1 MYKLCKTE
9 QSAARQRELEQ
20 GLLSAMSVCRYE
32 DISVSD
38 LCTHMEIP
46 RKSFYRYFSGKDGAL
61 HGLIDHTLLECDSFH
76 WLGEGTG
83 ERAYQKDLELFFQF
97 WKEQKPLLDALSRS
111 GLSGVLI
118 ERCIDRALSDAG
130 LSRRFPEPEAPELR
144 APELKAHATMFS
156 VCGLMSMVVG
166 WHHRGYPESAAH
178 MAQIAVKLVTK
189 PLFLDGAR

>member
-9 QSAARQRELEQ
+9 QSAARQWELEQ

-38 LCTHMEIP
+38 LCTHMGIP

-61 HGLIDHTLLECDSFH
+61 HGLIDHTLLEFDSFH
-76 WLGEGTG
+76 WPGHGAE
-83 ERAYQKDLELFFQF
+83 ERTYQKELELFFLF
-97 WKEQKPLLDALSRS
+97 WQEKKPLLDALARS

-118 ERCIDRALSDAG
+118 ERSIEHALSNAG
-130 LSRRFPEPEAPELR
+130 MSRRIPEPEAPELR
-144 APELKAHATMFS
+144 AHATMFS

-166 WHHRGYPESAAH
+166 WHHAGYPQSAAH
-178 MAQIAVKLVTK
+178 MARIAVRLVTK
-189 PLFLDGAR
+189 PLFSEDAL